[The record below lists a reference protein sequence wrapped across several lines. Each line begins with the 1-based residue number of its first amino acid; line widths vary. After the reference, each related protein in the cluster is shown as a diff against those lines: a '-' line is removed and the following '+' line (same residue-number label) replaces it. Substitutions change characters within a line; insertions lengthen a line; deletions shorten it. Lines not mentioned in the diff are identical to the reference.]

1 MTAKSFAPP
10 DRDDRLL
17 WDHWMTVHQYPVITV
32 ADEIGLFA
40 CLCAGPKTTQA
51 IASELGVLT
60 RPLDVVLGYLAALG
74 LADREH
80 GQDGQDG
87 RWRATEDTFAW
98 LDPTSGGYWGP
109 LFAAFRHS
117 DAVHRQILAT
127 LRLPV
132 DFGNPDSAVHEWE
145 RGELPAE
152 RAEAIA
158 GFMNSLAV
166 SGAAALARQPLFG
179 ELSAMLDIGGGSG
192 VFSIA
197 AARAHPGLRATV
209 LDIDTMC
216 QVAETYIAASNVG
229 ERVDTAA
236 VNMFTGK
243 LPTGHDAHLYSN
255 IFHDWSEETNLLL
268 ASRSFEAL
276 PSGGRILVH
285 EMLVDDD
292 GCGPLTT
299 LSLSVLMLIGTR
311 GRQYR
316 FSELRAILEEAGFRD
331 VEASETG
338 SGYFS
343 LVSGRKP

>member
-17 WDHWMTVHQYPVITV
+17 WDHWMSVHQYPVITV

-40 CLCAGPKTTQA
+40 CLCAGPKSTES
-51 IASELGVLT
+51 IASELGVLS
-60 RPLDVVLGYLAALG
+60 RPLGVILGYLAALG
-74 LADREH
+74 LADR
-80 GQDGQDG
+80 QDG
-87 RWRATEDTFAW
+87 RWRATEDAFAW

-145 RGELPAE
+145 RGELPAD
-152 RAEAIA
+152 RAKAIA

-166 SGAAALARQPLFG
+166 SGAAALARQPLLG
-179 ELSAMLDIGGGSG
+179 DVSALLDIGGGSG

-197 AARAHPGLRATV
+197 AARAHPKLRATV

-216 QVAETYIAASNVG
+216 EVAETYIAASGVG
-229 ERVDTAA
+229 ERVDSTA
-236 VNMFTGK
+236 VNMFTGN
-243 LPTGHDAHLYSN
+243 LPTGYDAHLYSN

-268 ASRSFEAL
+268 ASRSFETL
-276 PSGGRILVH
+276 RSGGRILVH

-311 GRQYR
+311 GRQYS
-316 FSELRAILEEAGFRD
+316 FPELRRILEEAGFTD
-331 VEASETG
+331 VEAGETG